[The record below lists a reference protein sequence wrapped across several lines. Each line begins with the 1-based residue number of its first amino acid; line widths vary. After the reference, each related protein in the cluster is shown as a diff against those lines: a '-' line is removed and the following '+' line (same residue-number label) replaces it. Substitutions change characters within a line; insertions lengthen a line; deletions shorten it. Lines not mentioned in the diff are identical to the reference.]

1 MASELNSDDEGK
13 TCEIRKNGYDTA
25 TDGDID
31 MAFAL
36 LLADQQWGSAGPIN
50 YAQEALK
57 TISAVLAQDINPS
70 ATFPLLGNWC
80 QAGEQHYDST
90 RSSDFI
96 LDHFR
101 AFYYATGDKR
111 WGALLKSLYG
121 IVETLQATHSPKAGL
136 LPDFILHPDTKPAPA
151 PGGFLEGPGD
161 GKVAYNGC
169 RNPWRWATDYLVS
182 GDIRAKKAVQKVNT
196 WIQMA
201 TSGDPE
207 NIKDGYELSGKVS
220 PEGQGPDMA
229 FVAPLGVG
237 AMVDASNQAWLNA
250 VWDKTAHSNPQEG
263 YFGSTIALMD
273 LIIMSNNWWEPFYA
287 KPIVGAGK

>member
-1 MASELNSDDEGK
+1 
-13 TCEIRKNGYDTA
+13 
-25 TDGDID
+25 

-36 LLADQQWGSAGPIN
+36 LLADQQWGSTGSIHYN
-50 YAQEALK
+50 QEALK
-57 TISAVLAQDINPS
+57 TLSALLPNDIEPN
-70 ATFPLLGNWC
+70 ATYPLLGNWVE
-80 QAGEQHYDST
+80 GDRKFLDST

-101 AFYYATGDKR
+101 SFAYATGDSR
-111 WGALLKSLYG
+111 WSHLLNSLYKL
-121 IVETLQATHSPKAGL
+121 VDTLQKSYSPQAGL
-136 LPDFILHPDTKPAPA
+136 LPDFIVHPNAKPAPA

-169 RNPWRWATDYLVS
+169 RNPWRWATDFLIS
-182 GDIRAKKAVQKVNT
+182 GDARAKKAVQKVET
-196 WIQMA
+196 WIQAA
-201 TSGDPE
+201 TGGDPE

-229 FVAPLGVG
+229 FVAPFGVG

-250 VWDKTAHSNPQEG
+250 VWDKTARSNPQEG

-273 LIIMSNNWWEPFYA
+273 LIIMSNNWWEPLYN
-287 KPIVGAGK
+287 KPILSSGK